1 MRRLKCDDLLTSFH
15 MTTDGQTP
23 VQSDNKSFRERQVRA
38 RSARSNLLE
47 RYLARKGDRKN
58 LVVSA
63 AKEEKFLLT
72 PSNRR
77 CQIVT
82 FADGSMMPR
91 SIQTAKNIRPNT
103 STPQKPRRRDPVIN
117 EQNITFILPTDQ

>member
-1 MRRLKCDDLLTSFH
+1 MVKWKDATEEKSPNPRKNRSIWENPNMRRLKCDDLMTSFH

-77 CQIVT
+77 C
-82 FADGSMMPR
+82 
-91 SIQTAKNIRPNT
+91 
-103 STPQKPRRRDPVIN
+103 
-117 EQNITFILPTDQ
+117 